1 MADFSSSFVD
11 INRKQEG
18 NRMKIAKIIYIFTIL
33 LLAPVIIYISYFT
46 NNTIH
51 KDSIIAEDYFG
62 KYTLVIPISVSNAH
76 SYEFNPPHPRRL
88 KETIFYSPVSL
99 SDLYEIIDKKKD
111 QILLNDEPPNDY
123 NVDIS
128 QSHNSINLKLTKEDQ
143 IIYFSIAKVVSAR
156 TSYYRFFNMGFDFYQ
171 EEKVSYDLYEAEV
184 VLLPI
189 FLIDDQRIVGEICFF
204 DTDYKLSCCPEQF
217 IEFYKE
223 INAFDIEFDEDG
235 YILRLGSKLK
245 QTKPLK
251 LFFSSINNEN
261 FFRITQ
267 ID

>member
-1 MADFSSSFVD
+1 
-11 INRKQEG
+11 
-18 NRMKIAKIIYIFTIL
+18 MKIAKTIYIFIL
-33 LLAPVIIYISYFT
+33 LLLVPVIILHSYFT

-51 KDSIIAEDYFG
+51 KDTIIAEDYFG

-76 SYEFNPPHPRRL
+76 SYEFNPPHPKRL
-88 KETIFYSPVSL
+88 KETIFYSSVSL
-99 SDLYEIIDKKKD
+99 SDLYEIINKKKD

-128 QSHNSINLKLTKEDQ
+128 QSNNSINLKLTKEDK
-143 IIYFSIAKVVSAR
+143 IIYFSIVKVVSAS
-156 TSYYRFFNMGFDFYQ
+156 TSYYRFFNMGFDFY
-171 EEKVSYDLYEAEV
+171 EEKVEPYDLYKAEV

-204 DTDYKLSCCPEQF
+204 DTDYKISCYPEQF

-223 INAFDIEFDEDG
+223 ISAFDIEFDEDG
-235 YILRLGSKLK
+235 YVLKLESKFK

-251 LFFSSINNEN
+251 LFLSSINNEN

-267 ID
+267 VD